1 MFFIVICILIVL
13 CLIEIYVDNEMP
25 KVTSFNIE
33 SNKIPIEF
41 DGYKLLQLSDLH
53 SKSFGDNNERLI
65 KLIDNEKPNIIV
77 MTGDMVTANE
87 TDFTVFYNLI
97 RDLKE
102 KYVLCYIYGNHEGE
116 LENKNRKKLTDFL
129 LENGVVI
136 LNNDITKLESGDAEI
151 NLYGLYYPQ
160 KYYSYKASKK
170 YNISTKYIKEKIGTL
185 DKKKYNILLTH
196 NPLFFDAYV
205 DWGADLTLSGHVHGG
220 LIRLPFIGG
229 LLSPERKFF
238 PKYSAGLYENGD
250 SKLIVSRGL
259 SRGTKGFR
267 FFNRPD
273 VVSITL
279 KSKKNWKKSH
289 K

>member
-1 MFFIVICILIVL
+1 MFFIMICVLIVL
-13 CLIEIYVDNEMP
+13 CLIEIYIDNEIP
-25 KVTSFNIE
+25 KATSFNIE
-33 SNKIPIEF
+33 SNKIPTEF

-53 SKSFGDNNERLI
+53 SKSFGNNNEKLI
-65 KLIDNEKPNIIV
+65 KLIDKEKPNIIV

-87 TDFTVFYNLI
+87 TDFTVFYNLVQ
-97 RDLKE
+97 DLKE
-102 KYVLCYIYGNHEGE
+102 KYILCYIYGNHESE
-116 LENKNRKKLTDFL
+116 LKNQNRKKLTDFL
-129 LENGVVI
+129 FENGVII

-151 NLYGLYYPQ
+151 NLYGLCYPQ
-160 KYYSYKASKK
+160 KYYSYKAGKK
-170 YNISTKYIKEKIGTL
+170 YNVSSKYIKEKIGAL

-196 NPLFFDAYV
+196 NPLSFEAYA

-238 PKYSAGLYENGD
+238 PKYSAGLYEIGT

-259 SRGTKGFR
+259 SRGTKGVR

-273 VVSITL
+273 VVSIIL
-279 KSKKNWKKSH
+279 KSKND
-289 K
+289 